1 MARRFGITTP
11 INTHPSMVLGSAEV
25 RVIDM
30 TAAFAAVAR
39 KGVSA
44 QPYGITKVTT
54 ADGRLLYQRPATSG
68 QVLVDNWVAAGI
80 TDLLQT
86 AVNTGTGKAAQ
97 IGRPVA
103 GKTGTTSSN
112 KDGWFL
118 GFSSGLTTGVWMGR
132 DDARAVGG
140 LQGGRAPAKAF
151 ADYMRVAV
159 ARRPVEA
166 FDTEVKLPE
175 WQLEDEGDAYMG
187 EPGQEGLT
195 DDNGMPIELPYDMR
209 GPEDMPEPQQQG
221 TRDEPVLNQ
230 QWIEEQTGRRPAPSE
245 LGAPPK
251 GGAPAKATPPPAPK
265 AAPRPQNGDG
275 G

>member
-1 MARRFGITTP
+1 
-11 INTHPSMVLGSAEV
+11 V
-25 RVIDM
+25 
-30 TAAFAAVAR
+30 
-39 KGVSA
+39 

-54 ADGRLLYQRPATSG
+54 ADGRLLYQRPAERG

-118 GFSSGLTTGVWMGR
+118 GFSSGITTGVWMGR
-132 DDARAVGG
+132 DDAKPVGG

-151 ADYMRVAV
+151 ADFMRIAV

-175 WQLEDEGDAYMG
+175 WQLEEEDDAYFGAPDEG
-187 EPGQEGLT
+187 GLT
-195 DDNGMPIELPYDMR
+195 DENGMPIELPYDAR
-209 GPEDMPEPQQQG
+209 PPESDAPPPQPQDDG
-221 TRDEPVLNQ
+221 PVLNQ
-230 QWIEEQTGRRPAPSE
+230 QWIEEQTGRRPPSE
-245 LGAPPK
+245 TG
-251 GGAPAKATPPPAPK
+251 PAAK
-265 AAPRPQNGDG
+265 AAPQNKSASPAAPKVVPPVVKAPSREPARGDAN
-275 G
+275 